1 MEYFDVPSMVG
12 RTMKP
17 IVHIIVGLNDG
28 GAEGVLARICLL
40 EPEKHIVIS
49 LMDMGKYGPILEQ
62 GGVKVYCLNLNPS
75 KMDLKKTI
83 ELYSL
88 IRSIKPAIVQTWM
101 YHADFLGGMVAKIA
115 GVPKIFWGIRHSNLS
130 KGTIKK
136 STYFIMKMCAILSYF
151 IPKKII
157 SCSRDAIESH
167 KNQGYVK
174 NKFELIQ
181 NGYDLNKFR
190 PLLDQKIKFNY
201 KKPVIAMVARYDV
214 QKDHQNLLQALSILK
229 SRGSYF
235 HAVLVGTGMT
245 EDNKELMELISL
257 NNLKLHKDITL
268 YGRCNDIPA
277 LMNAIDLHVLS
288 SLGEAFPN
296 VLAEAM
302 ACGIPCVST
311 DVGDAKEIIDKYGWI
326 VPAQNSIKLADAIS
340 AALSE
345 LQFRPNEWQAR
356 KSDCV
361 MHIQNNFEIQTMIQ
375 KYHRIWEN

>member
-1 MEYFDVPSMVG
+1 
-12 RTMKP
+12 
-17 IVHIIVGLNDG
+17 
-28 GAEGVLARICLL
+28 
-40 EPEKHIVIS
+40 
-49 LMDMGKYGPILEQ
+49 
-62 GGVKVYCLNLNPS
+62 
-75 KMDLKKTI
+75 
-83 ELYSL
+83 
-88 IRSIKPAIVQTWM
+88 
-101 YHADFLGGMVAKIA
+101 
-115 GVPKIFWGIRHSNLS
+115 
-130 KGTIKK
+130 
-136 STYFIMKMCAILSYF
+136 
-151 IPKKII
+151 
-157 SCSRDAIESH
+157 
-167 KNQGYVK
+167 
-174 NKFELIQ
+174 
-181 NGYDLNKFR
+181 
-190 PLLDQKIKFNY
+190 
-201 KKPVIAMVARYDV
+201 
-214 QKDHQNLLQALSILK
+214 
-229 SRGSYF
+229 
-235 HAVLVGTGMT
+235 MT

>member
-12 RTMKP
+12 GTMKP

-115 GVPKIFWGIRHSNLS
+115 GVPKIFWGIRHANVS

-136 STYFIMKMCAILSYF
+136 STYFIMKVCAILSYF

-157 SCSRDAIESH
+157 SCSREAINSH
-167 KNQGYVK
+167 IIQGYVE
-174 NKFELIQ
+174 NKFQLIQ

-190 PLLDQKIKFNY
+190 PQSDKKIKFNY
-201 KKPVIAMVARYDV
+201 EKPIIAMVARYDV
-214 QKDHQNLLQALSILK
+214 QKDHQNLLKALSLLK
-229 SRGSYF
+229 KRNFNF
-235 HAVLVGTGMT
+235 HTVLVGTGMT
-245 EDNKELMELISL
+245 EDNLELKELISQ
-257 NNLKLHKDITL
+257 NNLNEEITL
-268 YGRCNDIPA
+268 YGRCDDIPA
-277 LMNAIDLHVLS
+277 LMNSIDLHVLS

-302 ACGIPCVST
+302 ACGTPCVST
-311 DVGDAKEIIDKYGWI
+311 NVGDSNEIVGEFGWI
-326 VPAQNSIKLADAIS
+326 VPPQSPLELADAIALALIEYNNYPELWRKRKFNS
-340 AALSE
+340 A
-345 LQFRPNEWQAR
+345 Q
-356 KSDCV
+356 
-361 MHIQNNFEIQTMIQ
+361 HIKKNFELKSMVHNFH
-375 KYHRIWEN
+375 KVWGE

>member
-1 MEYFDVPSMVG
+1 MEYFYVPSMVG

-62 GGVKVYCLNLNPS
+62 VGVKVYCLNLNPS

-101 YHADFLGGMVAKIA
+101 YHADFLGGVVAKIA

-190 PLLDQKIKFNY
+190 PLLDQNIKFNY

-229 SRGSYF
+229 SRGGYF

-245 EDNKELMELISL
+245 EDNEELMQLIALNALEL
-257 NNLKLHKDITL
+257 HEDITL

-302 ACGIPCVST
+302 ACGTPCIST
-311 DVGDAKEIIDKYGWI
+311 DVGDAKDIVDKYGWI
-326 VPAQNSIKLADAIS
+326 VPAGNSVKLAEAITV
-340 AALSE
+340 ALNE
-345 LQFRPNEWQAR
+345 LQSKPTEWYVR
-356 KSDCV
+356 KKGCI
-361 MHIQNNFEIQTMIQ
+361 MHIQNNFDIYTMLRNFHHVWY
-375 KYHRIWEN
+375 K